1 LDLYA
6 INLNDKAKQSK
17 LDPLIGREDL
27 QKTRVQLLLAL
38 QRREPNVEYLSTLF
52 LVQIE
57 TVVNHPDS
65 WF

>member
-1 LDLYA
+1 M
-6 INLNDKAKQSK
+6 QSISMTKPSKVK